1 MQVIKRNGNPQEIS
15 FDKITK
21 RIRDLSYG
29 LSKVD
34 PLLIAKETI
43 NGIFDGIKTTELDL
57 LSAEICATKTHHHP
71 EYNKL
76 GGRIL
81 VSNII
86 KTTFDDYVSV
96 IQPLY
101 ENKIISEKFYNFV
114 VENRDAIQE
123 MFVYERDYLF
133 DFFGMKTLE
142 RSYLFKINGK
152 IMERPQHMWMRV
164 AIQIHGFK
172 ENPIPFIKETYD
184 LMSLLYFTH
193 ATPTLF
199 NSGTN
204 NPQLSS
210 CFLLST
216 EDNIEDIFKSISDI
230 AQISKWSGGIGLS
243 LSTIRAKGSLIH
255 GTNGKSEGIIPL
267 CKTLEMVGR
276 YINQGGKR
284 QGSIACFC
292 EDTEIFTINE
302 GVKKIQDV
310 KLGDLVV
317 THNNRV
323 RPVIQFHKNPLGD
336 RKIYKLKVERNK
348 DVYVTGNHKFWSFH
362 TKKYKDN
369 KISVGW
375 NSIEELKNIID
386 KKETTRTSCYISYP
400 SNNGI
405 ETIKDKKIDVLD
417 YKNIFNEFV
426 KDFEIKDQK
435 IIAISRSFDRHNN
448 HKIAKSQSINRFWN
462 ITEDFA
468 NLIGIWLGDGH
479 IKKYKGKI
487 FGIGFTVYK
496 HNTNEINYIIKNCK
510 EIFGC
515 NVTHYASKTNN
526 CINILVNSHMIASIF
541 MELFGSDFAGK
552 KLANMCFGWS
562 KKMIYSLLAGLITTD
577 GHITKKCNITLSL
590 SNQKLMNEL
599 YHLCRNTGIDVSILK
614 NKIQKGQTCDS
625 YTMSIPLIKEIL
637 DNTYKYYT
645 DDRYQ
650 KCYEHLE
657 KDKKVDTFL
666 KIISITETDRK
677 DDFVYTLGIE
687 EDHSYTVEGLL
698 AQNCYLEP
706 WHADIYSFIE
716 LRKNTGDEN
725 LRARDLFIA
734 LWIPDLFMK
743 RIQEDGEWTL
753 MCPNE
758 CKGLADC
765 YGEKFETLYISY
777 EQEKKGKKVVK
788 ARDLWNH
795 ILENQIETGMPY
807 ISFKDSV
814 NHKNMQKQL
823 GTIRNSNLC
832 VAPET
837 MILTSTGYFP
847 IKTLENQEIEIWNG
861 EEFSK
866 TVVYKTGENQKLITV
881 KFSNGHTLDC
891 TPYHKFYIKD
901 KIVEAKDL
909 QKDMEIIDFSYP
921 VIKTGFDVIIH
932 HQNSPIYVPI
942 NGSLHVKLVW
952 LYEIF
957 EMYGKIMDNKY
968 YLELSTDILER
979 TSFLIQ
985 TLGCN
990 TVIQEN
996 VLICSNSTMKKL
1008 LLLGLKTNFVVDVD
1022 DIKDKI
1028 YISEIV
1034 YKNRHSDTFC
1044 FKEQK
1049 RGMGIFNGILTGQCN
1064 EIALFSN
1071 KDNIAVCFTG
1081 DTQILTENGY
1091 KCIKDCDNE
1100 NVLSYFDDDM
1110 NMNPKEK
1117 FIRAKLID
1125 NGEKDIF
1132 ELKCTGTKPIK
1143 VTSNHLFAVYNGTIR
1158 NKKGIVKRNYQWKK
1172 ADELSLDDKILLPKT
1187 SVLPKYDINFQVNE
1201 DYLTI
1206 GWMLGDGWQHKSKKT
1221 NKEVYGVCFG
1231 STDIYARDRVI
1242 KKINDWMDQCNFH
1255 KYGFHK
1261 KNTEYY
1267 TDKRT
1272 GVFSWASSKQQ
1283 FIQNIKDNFG
1293 LECKNAHYKII
1304 PEKIKKSSPTEQSS
1318 FLSGLFSADGSVYIL
1333 DKKFYINLSSASETL
1348 LYDVKNMLKCFGI
1361 ESRVVYSSV
1370 KNNTNTQGK
1379 LTIETIDSIKNY
1391 YKYINFTLSLAK
1403 SEKLKHGLDT
1413 IKKISKY
1420 SEFCKLKSLTYIGK
1434 EKVYDL
1440 NVPVSHNFIAEG
1452 FVVHNCNLSSIC
1464 LPRFVKN
1471 KTFDFENLEYIAG
1484 VACRNL
1490 NNVID
1495 VNFYPVPETK
1505 KTNDENR
1512 PIGIGIQGLSDVYL
1526 MLGLSF
1532 GSDEARSLNKRIFE
1546 TIYFG
1551 SVKMSIEL
1559 AKIDGPYKSIENSP
1573 HSEGLLQFDL
1583 WPNVETFYDW
1593 SEVKKDLKQYG
1604 IRNSLL
1610 TALMPTASTSQIMAN
1625 NEAFE
1630 PYTSN
1635 IYVRKTLAGEFT
1647 VVNQH
1652 LINDLSELGLWN
1664 DNVYNEMLYD
1674 NGSVQNIKEI
1684 PKDIKDR
1691 YKTAY
1696 ELKITDLLKQAV
1708 DRSPFIDHMQSMNL
1722 FMPKPDFNLLNS
1734 SHFYSWKNGLKTGMY
1749 YLRTQPAVDAIKFGL
1764 DPTFV
1769 KNIKEERKMILKNA
1783 GVEDGVCP
1791 RDQYLR
1797 SICESCSS

>member
-123 MFVYERDYLF
+123 IFVYERDYLF

-172 ENPIPFIKETYD
+172 ENPIPLIKETYD

-417 YKNIFNEFV
+417 YKNIFNEFI

-435 IIAISRSFDRHNN
+435 IVAVSRSFDRNDN
-448 HKIAKSQSINRFWN
+448 QKIAKSQSINRFWN

-515 NVTHYASKTNN
+515 NVKHYASKTNN

-541 MELFGSDFAGK
+541 MELFGSGFAGK

-577 GHITKKCNITLSL
+577 GHITKKCNITLCL

-758 CKGLADC
+758 CKGLVDC

-847 IKTLENQEIEIWNG
+847 IKTLENQEIDIWNG

-866 TVVYKTGENQKLITV
+866 TVVHKTGENQKLITV

-921 VIKTGFDVIIH
+921 VITKGFDVIIN

-957 EMYGKIMDNKY
+957 EIYGKIMDNKY
-968 YLELSTDILER
+968 YLELSADILER

-985 TLGCN
+985 TLGCY

-1022 DIKDKI
+1022 DVKDKI

-1071 KDNIAVCFTG
+1071 KDNI
-1081 DTQILTENGY
+1081 
-1091 KCIKDCDNE
+1091 
-1100 NVLSYFDDDM
+1100 
-1110 NMNPKEK
+1110 
-1117 FIRAKLID
+1117 
-1125 NGEKDIF
+1125 
-1132 ELKCTGTKPIK
+1132 
-1143 VTSNHLFAVYNGTIR
+1143 
-1158 NKKGIVKRNYQWKK
+1158 
-1172 ADELSLDDKILLPKT
+1172 
-1187 SVLPKYDINFQVNE
+1187 SV
-1201 DYLTI
+1201 
-1206 GWMLGDGWQHKSKKT
+1206 
-1221 NKEVYGVCFG
+1221 
-1231 STDIYARDRVI
+1231 
-1242 KKINDWMDQCNFH
+1242 
-1255 KYGFHK
+1255 
-1261 KNTEYY
+1261 
-1267 TDKRT
+1267 
-1272 GVFSWASSKQQ
+1272 
-1283 FIQNIKDNFG
+1283 
-1293 LECKNAHYKII
+1293 
-1304 PEKIKKSSPTEQSS
+1304 
-1318 FLSGLFSADGSVYIL
+1318 
-1333 DKKFYINLSSASETL
+1333 
-1348 LYDVKNMLKCFGI
+1348 
-1361 ESRVVYSSV
+1361 
-1370 KNNTNTQGK
+1370 
-1379 LTIETIDSIKNY
+1379 
-1391 YKYINFTLSLAK
+1391 
-1403 SEKLKHGLDT
+1403 
-1413 IKKISKY
+1413 
-1420 SEFCKLKSLTYIGK
+1420 
-1434 EKVYDL
+1434 
-1440 NVPVSHNFIAEG
+1440 
-1452 FVVHNCNLSSIC
+1452 CNLSSIC